1 MKISFFSCLPVELCG
16 AFVWM
21 VWINL
26 PMSRTTFHEK
36 GGELCSGSVCFPTIM
51 LFKDLPQTCLALLV
65 HLPSTPFSESWLM
78 AGMMLVAIKKIHLCV
93 CACSVVS
100 NSLWPR
106 GLQPTRLLCPWNS
119 PGKNTG
125 VGCHFFLQ
133 GIFPTQL
140 STSHLL
146 CLLHWQADFLHFV
159 LPWKYLKI
167 HVRWQ
172 NPTAA
177 YEGDQ
182 CWREVEALTWCW
194 SSALLS
200 VTWACSSRL
209 LHKPRKRGGGKEAGL
224 I

>member
-1 MKISFFSCLPVELCG
+1 
-16 AFVWM
+16 
-21 VWINL
+21 
-26 PMSRTTFHEK
+26 
-36 GGELCSGSVCFPTIM
+36 
-51 LFKDLPQTCLALLV
+51 
-65 HLPSTPFSESWLM
+65 M
-78 AGMMLVAIKKIHLCV
+78 AGRMLVAIKKIHLCV

-100 NSLWPR
+100 NSLWPL

-125 VGCHFFLQ
+125 VGCHFLLQ
-133 GIFPTQL
+133 GIFPTQAL
-140 STSHLL
+140 TSHLL
-146 CLLHWQADFLHFV
+146 RLLHWQADSLHFV
-159 LPWKYLKI
+159 PPRKYLKI

-182 CWREVEALTWCW
+182 CWREVEALTPRC

-200 VTWACSSRL
+200 VIWACSSRL
-209 LHKPRKRGGGKEAGL
+209 LHKPSQRGGGKEAGL

>member
-1 MKISFFSCLPVELCG
+1 MRKGVNFAVGQFAFQQSCCSKTCLKTCLPL
-16 AFVWM
+16 
-21 VWINL
+21 
-26 PMSRTTFHEK
+26 
-36 GGELCSGSVCFPTIM
+36 
-51 LFKDLPQTCLALLV
+51 LA

-78 AGMMLVAIKKIHLCV
+78 AGRMLVAIKKIHLCV

-100 NSLWPR
+100 NSLWPL

-125 VGCHFFLQ
+125 VGCHFLLQ
-133 GIFPTQL
+133 GIFPTQV

-146 CLLHWQADFLHFV
+146 CLLHWQADSLHFV
-159 LPWKYLKI
+159 PPQKYLKI
-167 HVRWQ
+167 HVRGQ

-182 CWREVEALTWCW
+182 CWRETEALTPRC

-200 VTWACSSRL
+200 VIWACSSRL
-209 LHKPRKRGGGKEAGL
+209 LHKPSQRGGGKEAGL